1 MSVKASWF
9 QIGLSGTANLNF
21 HWRNLLD
28 GVLRLTRGNAGAP
41 ITDVMLVNADN
52 SVAFPSGVSG
62 GVLGAGQ
69 PLQNVTGSRALSTVY
84 TNSTGKPIFVNV
96 QMVINTANCNA
107 VLATQGINYI
117 GSSTGN
123 AGHGSAVCGIVA
135 AGASYSATSNAGTP
149 TLVQWNEMR

>member
-41 ITDVMLVNADN
+41 ITDVMRVKADN
-52 SVAFPSGVSG
+52 SVEFPGNVAS

-69 PLQNVTGSRALSTVY
+69 TWQDVTGSRIGNTTY
-84 TNSTGKPIFVNV
+84 TNTTGKPIQLIVSFYNGSSNMYVTVNGAAV
-96 QMVINTANCNA
+96 YAGSSVLNGAQAHSNIIIPTA
-107 VLATQGINYI
+107 ATYSVS
-117 GSSTGN
+117 GSSTFNGWWE
-123 AGHGSAVCGIVA
+123 
-135 AGASYSATSNAGTP
+135 
-149 TLVQWNEMR
+149 LR